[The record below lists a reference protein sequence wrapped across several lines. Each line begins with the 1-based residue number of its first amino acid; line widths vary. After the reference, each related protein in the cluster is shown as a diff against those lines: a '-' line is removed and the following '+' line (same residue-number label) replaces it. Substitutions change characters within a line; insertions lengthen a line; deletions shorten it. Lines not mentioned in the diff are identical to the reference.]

1 MKFNYQARNKK
12 GETQTGVIEASSRDA
27 AAQLLSRHDL
37 YVTLLDEERA
47 APVYSRRLA
56 FLDRVA
62 VRDIMLFSRQLSIMF
77 QSRVSLVEALQVLGS
92 QMKNA
97 NFKEKIFEISESVEG
112 GTAFSQ
118 AIEKY
123 PSIFSLFYVN
133 MVKSGEAS
141 GTLSG
146 VLDYLADHLEREYY
160 LASKIKGALVYP
172 MFIVFLAVAVLF
184 LMMYFVI
191 PNLSRVL
198 ESTGA
203 ELPGI
208 TKMVLWLAGFTRA
221 WGWLLFLF
229 SGVAAFMVFR
239 YSKTKE
245 GKRFFSILSLQT
257 PALKQFL
264 SMVYLSRFAENL
276 STLIAGGLPIV
287 QCLDITANII
297 GNDVYKDIIEEARE
311 EVKKGSRISQVLQ
324 KYPSKFPPVFTQMV
338 FVGEKSGT
346 LDKSLMSIVRFYQK
360 EVEGAVERLLS
371 VLEPALIV
379 VLGLLV
385 GGMMAAV
392 MLPLYNMASF

>member
-1 MKFNYQARNKK
+1 MKFNYQARGKK
-12 GETQTGVIEASSRDA
+12 GETQTGVIEASSKEA

-37 YVTLLDEERA
+37 YVTLLEEEKA
-47 APVYSRRLA
+47 ASVYSKRLA
-56 FLDRVA
+56 FFDRVS
-62 VRDIMLFSRQLSIMF
+62 VREIMLFSRQLSIMF

-97 NFKEKIFEISESVEG
+97 SFKEKIFEISESVEG
-112 GTAFSQ
+112 GTTFSQ
-118 AIEKY
+118 AIEHY
-123 PSIFSLFYVN
+123 PSLFSSFYVN

-146 VLDYLADHLEREYY
+146 VLEYLADHLEREYY
-160 LASKIKGALVYP
+160 LSSKIKGALVYP
-172 MFIVFLAVAVLF
+172 MFIVFLALAVLF

-198 ESTGA
+198 ESTGT
-203 ELPGI
+203 ELPGV
-208 TKMVLWLAGFTRA
+208 TKAVLWLAGFTRA
-221 WGWLLFLF
+221 WGWLLFLL
-229 SGVAAFMVFR
+229 SGIGAFLA
-239 YSKTKE
+239 YKYAKTKE
-245 GKRFFSILSLQT
+245 GKRFLSILYLKI
-257 PALKQFL
+257 PALSQFL
-264 SMVYLSRFAENL
+264 QMIYLSRFAENL
-276 STLIAGGLPIV
+276 STLIGGGLPIV

-311 EVKKGSRISQVLQ
+311 EVRKGSRISQVLQ
-324 KYPSKFPPVFTQMV
+324 KYPTEFPPVFTQMV

-360 EVEGAVERLLS
+360 EVEGAVERILS

>member
-1 MKFNYQARNKK
+1 M
-12 GETQTGVIEASSRDA
+12 IEASPGEA

-37 YVTLLDEERA
+37 YVTLLEEEKA
-47 APVYSRRLA
+47 THVFSKRLA
-56 FLDRVA
+56 FFDRVS

-92 QMKNA
+92 QMRNSS
-97 NFKEKIFEISESVEG
+97 FKEKIFEISESVEG
-112 GTAFSQ
+112 GTAFSA

-123 PSIFSLFYVN
+123 PALFSSFYVN

-146 VLDYLADHLEREYY
+146 VLEYLAEHLEREYY
-160 LASKIKGALVYP
+160 LSSKIKGALVYP
-172 MFIVFLAVAVLF
+172 SFIVFVALAVLF

-191 PNLSRVL
+191 PNMSKVL

-203 ELPGI
+203 ELPAI
-208 TKMVLWLAGFTRA
+208 TKAVLWLAWFTRA
-221 WGWLLFLF
+221 WGWILFLL
-229 SGVAAFMVFR
+229 SGVGVFLVFR
-239 YSKTKE
+239 YAQTKA
-245 GKRFFSILSLQT
+245 GKRFFSILSLNT
-257 PALKQFL
+257 PSLNQFL
-264 SMVYLSRFAENL
+264 QMIYLSRFAENL

-297 GNDVYKDIIEEARE
+297 GNDVYKDIVEEARE
-311 EVKKGSRISQVLQ
+311 EVKKGSKISQVLQ
-324 KYPSKFPPVFTQMV
+324 KYPAQFPPVFTQMV

-346 LDKSLMSIVRFYQK
+346 LDKSLMSVVRFYQK
-360 EVEGAVERLLS
+360 EVEGAVEKLLS

-385 GGMMAAV
+385 GGMMASV
-392 MLPLYNMASF
+392 MLPLYNMASL

>member
-1 MKFNYQARNKK
+1 MKFNYQARDKK
-12 GETQTGVIEASSRDA
+12 GETQTGVVEASSREA

-37 YVTLLDEERA
+37 YVTLLEEAKA
-47 APVYSRRLA
+47 APAYSKRLT
-56 FLDRVA
+56 FFDKVS

-92 QMKNA
+92 QMRNA
-97 NFKEKIFEISESVEG
+97 SFKEKIFEISESVEG

-123 PSIFSLFYVN
+123 PSIFSSFYVN

-146 VLDYLADHLEREYY
+146 VLEYLADHLEREYY
-160 LASKIKGALVYP
+160 LTSKIKGALVYP

-198 ESTGA
+198 ESMGT
-203 ELPGI
+203 ELPAI
-208 TKMVLWLAGFTRA
+208 TKVVLWLAGVIRA
-221 WGWLLFLF
+221 WGWLLILL
-229 SGVAAFMVFR
+229 SGVGAFFVYR

-245 GKRFFSILSLQT
+245 GKRFFSILFLQI
-257 PALKQFL
+257 PALSQFL
-264 SMVYLSRFAENL
+264 QMVYLSRFAENL

-287 QCLDITANII
+287 QSLDITSSII
-297 GNDVYKDIIEEARE
+297 GNDVYKDIVQEAKE
-311 EVKKGSRISQVLQ
+311 EVKKGSSISQVLY
-324 KYPSKFPPVFTQMV
+324 KYPSQFPPVFVQMV

-346 LDKSLMSIVRFYQK
+346 LDKSLLSIVHFYQK
-360 EVEGAVERLLS
+360 EVEVAVEKLLS

-385 GGMMAAV
+385 GGMMASV

>member
-12 GETQTGVIEASSRDA
+12 GETQTGVIEASSREA

-37 YVTLLDEERA
+37 YVTLLDEEKA
-47 APVYSRRLA
+47 APAYSRRLA
-56 FLDRVA
+56 FFDRVS

-97 NFKEKIFEISESVEG
+97 TFKEKIFEISESVEG
-112 GTAFSQ
+112 GTAFSR

-123 PSIFSLFYVN
+123 PSLFSSFYVN

-141 GTLSG
+141 GTLSS

-160 LASKIKGALVYP
+160 LSSKIKGALVYP
-172 MFIVFLAVAVLF
+172 MFIVFVAVGVLF

-191 PNLSRVL
+191 PNLSKVL
-198 ESTGA
+198 ESTGT
-203 ELPGI
+203 ELPAI
-208 TKMVLWLAGFTRA
+208 TKMVLWLAGVTRA
-221 WGWLLFLF
+221 WGWLLFLL
-229 SGVAAFMVFR
+229 SGIGVFLVWK
-239 YSKTKE
+239 YAKTKE
-245 GKRFFSILSLQT
+245 GKRFFSILYLKTPSLN
-257 PALKQFL
+257 QFL
-264 SMVYLSRFAENL
+264 QMIYLSRFAENL
-276 STLIAGGLPIV
+276 STLIGGGLPIV

-297 GNDVYKDIIEEARE
+297 GNDVYKDIIQEARE
-311 EVKKGSRISQVLQ
+311 EVKRGSRISQVLG
-324 KYPSKFPPVFTQMV
+324 KYPSQFPPVFTQMV

-360 EVEGAVERLLS
+360 EVEGTVEKLLS

-379 VLGLLV
+379 VLGLIV

>member
-1 MKFNYQARNKK
+1 MKFNYQARDKK
-12 GETQTGVIEASSRDA
+12 GKTQTGVIEASSREA
-27 AAQLLSRHDL
+27 AVQLLSRHDL
-37 YVTLLDEERA
+37 YVTMLDEERT
-47 APVYSRRLA
+47 APVYSRRLT
-56 FLDRVA
+56 FFDRVA

-97 NFKEKIFEISESVEG
+97 SFKEKIFEISESVEG

-123 PSIFSLFYVN
+123 PSIFSSFYVS

-146 VLDYLADHLEREYY
+146 VLEYLADHLEREYY
-160 LASKIKGALVYP
+160 LSSKIKGALVYP

-198 ESTGA
+198 ESTGT
-203 ELPGI
+203 ELPAV
-208 TKMVLWLAGFTRA
+208 TKMVLWLAGFTRS
-221 WGWLLFLF
+221 WGWMLLLL
-229 SGVAAFMVFR
+229 SGVAAFSIFK
-239 YSKTKE
+239 YSKTKD
-245 GKRFFSILSLQT
+245 GKRFFSTLFLKIPSLN
-257 PALKQFL
+257 QFL
-264 SMVYLSRFAENL
+264 QMIYLSRFAENL
-276 STLIAGGLPIV
+276 STLIGGGLPIV

-297 GNDVYKDIIEEARE
+297 GNDVYKDIIKEARE
-311 EVKKGSRISQVLQ
+311 EVQKGNRISQVLQ
-324 KYPSKFPPVFTQMV
+324 KYPSQFPPVFTQMV
-338 FVGEKSGT
+338 FIGEKSGT
-346 LDKSLMSIVRFYQK
+346 LDKSLTSIVRFYEK
-360 EVEGAVERLLS
+360 EVAGAVERLLS

-392 MLPLYNMASF
+392 MLPLYKMASF

>member
-12 GETQTGVIEASSRDA
+12 GETQTGVVEASSREA
-27 AAQLLSRHDL
+27 AAQLLSRHDV
-37 YVTLLDEERA
+37 YVTLLEEEKA
-47 APVYSRRLA
+47 APIYRKRLA
-56 FLDRVA
+56 FFDRVPI
-62 VRDIMLFSRQLSIMF
+62 RDIMLFSRQLSIMF
-77 QSRVSLVEALQVLGS
+77 QSRVSLVEALSVLGS

-97 NFKEKIFEISESVEG
+97 KFKEKIFEISESVEG

-118 AIEKY
+118 AIAQY
-123 PSIFSLFYVN
+123 PSLFSSFYVN

-146 VLDYLADHLEREYY
+146 VLEYLADHLEREYY

-203 ELPGI
+203 ELPAI
-208 TKMVLWLAGFTRA
+208 TKAVLWLAGVTRG
-221 WGWLLFLF
+221 WGWLLLLLSGLGAFL
-229 SGVAAFMVFR
+229 VYR
-239 YSKTKE
+239 YGKTKE
-245 GKRFFSILSLQT
+245 GKRFLSVLF
-257 PALKQFL
+257 LKIPSLSQFL
-264 SMVYLSRFAENL
+264 SMIYLSRFAENL

-287 QCLDITANII
+287 QCLDITASII
-297 GNDVYKDIIEEARE
+297 GNDVYKDIIQEAKE
-311 EVKKGSRISQVLQ
+311 EVKKGSRISQVLS
-324 KYPSKFPPVFTQMV
+324 KYPSQFPPVFVQMV

-360 EVEGAVERLLS
+360 EVEGAVEKLLS

-385 GGMMAAV
+385 GGMMASV

>member
-1 MKFNYQARNKK
+1 MKFNYQARDKK
-12 GETQTGVIEASSRDA
+12 GETQTGVVEASSREA

-37 YVTLLDEERA
+37 YVTLLEEAKA
-47 APVYSRRLA
+47 APAYSKRLT
-56 FLDRVA
+56 FFDKVS

-92 QMKNA
+92 QMRNA
-97 NFKEKIFEISESVEG
+97 SFKEKIFEISESVEG

-123 PSIFSLFYVN
+123 PSIFSSFYVN

-146 VLDYLADHLEREYY
+146 VLEYLADHLEREYY
-160 LASKIKGALVYP
+160 LTSKIKGALVYP

-198 ESTGA
+198 ESMGT
-203 ELPGI
+203 ELPAI
-208 TKMVLWLAGFTRA
+208 TKVVLWLAGVTRA
-221 WGWLLFLF
+221 WGWLLLLL
-229 SGVAAFMVFR
+229 SGAGAFFVLR
-239 YSKTKE
+239 YAKTKE
-245 GKRFFSILSLQT
+245 GKRFFSILFLQI
-257 PALKQFL
+257 PALSQFL
-264 SMVYLSRFAENL
+264 QMVYLSRFAENL

-287 QCLDITANII
+287 QSLDITSSII
-297 GNDVYKDIIEEARE
+297 GNDVYKDIVQEAKE
-311 EVKKGSRISQVLQ
+311 EVKKGSSISQVLT
-324 KYPSKFPPVFTQMV
+324 KYPSQFPPVFVQMV

-346 LDKSLMSIVRFYQK
+346 LDKSLLSIVHFYQK
-360 EVEGAVERLLS
+360 EVEVAVEKLLS

-385 GGMMAAV
+385 GGMMASV

>member
-1 MKFNYQARNKK
+1 MKFNYQARDKK
-12 GETQTGVIEASSRDA
+12 GKTQTGVIEASSREA
-27 AAQLLSRHDL
+27 AVQLLSRHDL
-37 YVTLLDEERA
+37 YVTMLEEERT
-47 APVYSRRLA
+47 APVYSRRLT
-56 FLDRVA
+56 FFDRVA

-97 NFKEKIFEISESVEG
+97 SFKEKIFEISESVEG

-123 PSIFSLFYVN
+123 PSIFSSFYVS

-146 VLDYLADHLEREYY
+146 VLEYLADHLEREYY
-160 LASKIKGALVYP
+160 LSSKIKGALVYP

-198 ESTGA
+198 ESTGT
-203 ELPGI
+203 ELPAV
-208 TKMVLWLAGFTRA
+208 TKMVLWLAGFTRS
-221 WGWLLFLF
+221 WGWMLLLL
-229 SGVAAFMVFR
+229 SGVAAFSIFK
-239 YSKTKE
+239 YSKTKD
-245 GKRFFSILSLQT
+245 GKRFFSTLFLKIPSLN
-257 PALKQFL
+257 QFL
-264 SMVYLSRFAENL
+264 QMIYLSRFAENL
-276 STLIAGGLPIV
+276 STLIGGGLPIV

-297 GNDVYKDIIEEARE
+297 GNDVYKDIIKEARE
-311 EVKKGSRISQVLQ
+311 EVQKGNRISQVLQ
-324 KYPSKFPPVFTQMV
+324 KYPSQFPPVFTQMV
-338 FVGEKSGT
+338 FIGEKSGT
-346 LDKSLMSIVRFYQK
+346 LDKSLTSIVRFYEK
-360 EVEGAVERLLS
+360 EVAGAVERLLS

-392 MLPLYNMASF
+392 MLPLYKMASF

>member
-1 MKFNYQARNKK
+1 MKFNYQARDKK
-12 GETQTGVIEASSRDA
+12 GKTQTGVIEASSRDA

-37 YVTLLDEERA
+37 YVTLLEEEKA
-47 APVYSRRLA
+47 APAYSKRLA
-56 FLDRVA
+56 FFDRVS

-77 QSRVSLVEALQVLGS
+77 QSRVSLVEALQVLAS

-97 NFKEKIFEISESVEG
+97 SFKEKIFEISESVEG

-123 PSIFSLFYVN
+123 PAIFSSFYVN

-172 MFIVFLAVAVLF
+172 MFIVFLALAVLF

-198 ESTGA
+198 GATGV
-203 ELPGI
+203 ELPAI
-208 TKMVLWLAGFTRA
+208 TKLVLWLAAFTRS
-221 WGWLLFLF
+221 WGWLLFLL
-229 SGVAAFMVFR
+229 SGLGVFLLFR
-239 YSKTKE
+239 YAKTKE
-245 GKRFFSILSLQT
+245 GKRFFSILYLKIPSLN
-257 PALKQFL
+257 QFL
-264 SMVYLSRFAENL
+264 SMIYLSRFAENL
-276 STLIAGGLPIV
+276 STLIGGGLPIV

-297 GNDVYKDIIEEARE
+297 GNDVYKDIIQEARE
-311 EVKKGSRISQVLQ
+311 EVKRGNRISQVLQ
-324 KYPSKFPPVFTQMV
+324 RYPSQFPPVFTQMV
-338 FVGEKSGT
+338 FIGEKSGT
-346 LDKSLMSIVRFYQK
+346 LDKSLTSIVRFYEK
-360 EVEGAVERLLS
+360 EVAGAVEKLLS

-392 MLPLYNMASF
+392 MLPLYKMASF

>member
-37 YVTLLDEERA
+37 YVTLLDEEKA
-47 APVYSRRLA
+47 TPVYSKRLT
-56 FLDRVA
+56 FLDRVS

-97 NFKEKIFEISESVEG
+97 SFKEKIFEISESVEG

-123 PSIFSLFYVN
+123 PSLFSSFYVN

-160 LASKIKGALVYP
+160 LSSKIKGALVYP
-172 MFIVFLAVAVLF
+172 SFIVFVALAVLF

-191 PNLSRVL
+191 PNLSKVL

-208 TKMVLWLAGFTRA
+208 TKAVLWLAGFIRT
-221 WGWLLFLF
+221 WGLLLLLLA
-229 SGVAAFMVFR
+229 GVGIFFVYR
-239 YSKTKE
+239 YAKTKE
-245 GKRFFSILSLQT
+245 GKRFFSVLFLQT
-257 PALKQFL
+257 PSVKQFL
-264 SMVYLSRFAENL
+264 QMIYLSRFAENL
-276 STLIAGGLPIV
+276 STLIGGGLPIV

-311 EVKKGSRISQVLQ
+311 EVKRGGRISQVLQ
-324 KYPSKFPPVFTQMV
+324 KYPSQFPPVFTQMV

-346 LDKSLMSIVRFYQK
+346 LDKSLMSVVRFYQK
-360 EVEGAVERLLS
+360 EVEGAVEQLLS

-385 GGMMAAV
+385 GGMMASV

>member
-12 GETQTGVIEASSRDA
+12 GETQTGVIEASSREA
-27 AAQLLSRHDL
+27 AVQLLSRHDL

-47 APVYSRRLA
+47 APMYSKRLA
-56 FLDRVA
+56 FLDRVP

-97 NFKEKIFEISESVEG
+97 SFKEKIFEISESVEG

-123 PSIFSLFYVN
+123 PSLFSSFYVN

-198 ESTGA
+198 ESMGT
-203 ELPGI
+203 ELPAI
-208 TKMVLWLAGFTRA
+208 TKVVLWLAGVTRT
-221 WGWLLFLF
+221 WGWLLFLL
-229 SGVAAFMVFR
+229 SGIAAFLVFR

-257 PALKQFL
+257 PSLKQFL
-264 SMVYLSRFAENL
+264 SMIYLSRFAENL

-297 GNDVYKDIIEEARE
+297 GNDVYKDIIQEASA

-324 KYPSKFPPVFTQMV
+324 KYPSQFPPVFTQMV

-360 EVEGAVERLLS
+360 EVELAVEKLLS

-385 GGMMAAV
+385 GGMMASV

>member
-1 MKFNYQARNKK
+1 
-12 GETQTGVIEASSRDA
+12 
-27 AAQLLSRHDL
+27 
-37 YVTLLDEERA
+37 
-47 APVYSRRLA
+47 
-56 FLDRVA
+56 
-62 VRDIMLFSRQLSIMF
+62 MF
-77 QSRVSLVEALQVLGS
+77 QSRVYLVEALLVMGS
-92 QMKNA
+92 QMKNVS
-97 NFKEKIFEISESVEG
+97 FKEKIFKISESVEG

-123 PSIFSLFYVN
+123 PAIFSSFYVN

-146 VLDYLADHLEREYY
+146 VLEYLADHLEREYY
-160 LASKIKGALVYP
+160 LASKLKGALVYP
-172 MFIVFLAVAVLF
+172 MFIVFLAIAVLF

-198 ESTGA
+198 QETGQ
-203 ELPGI
+203 ELPAI
-208 TKMVLWLAGFTRA
+208 TQVVLWLAKFTRS
-221 WGWLLFLF
+221 WGWLLLIL
-229 SGVAAFMVFR
+229 SVGAAFLVFR

-245 GKRFFSILSLQT
+245 GKRFFSILFLKIPSLN
-257 PALKQFL
+257 QFL
-264 SMVYLSRFAENL
+264 QMIYLSRFAENL
-276 STLIAGGLPIV
+276 STLIGGGLPIV

-311 EVKKGSRISQVLQ
+311 EVKKGNRISQVLQ
-324 KYPSKFPPVFTQMV
+324 RYPLQFPPVFTQMV
-338 FVGEKSGT
+338 FIGEKSGT
-346 LDKSLMSIVRFYQK
+346 LDKSLVSIVRFYQK

-392 MLPLYNMASF
+392 LLPLYKMASF